1 MLSKISEAHVQ
12 PTQRGSIAPQAKPVI
27 VLSMISKLK
36 SKGTMPGDMPETK
49 PTGPTRRGVVNKHQ
63 LKQIYTAYQQKLVQS
78 NALDFDDIILVT
90 LQLLRRDKGT
100 HT

>member
-1 MLSKISEAHVQ
+1 MLSKISETHVQ
-12 PTQRGSIAPQAKPVI
+12 PTQPGSIEPQAKPVI

-36 SKGTMPGDMPETK
+36 SKGMMPGDMAATK
-49 PTGPTRRGVVNKHQ
+49 PTGPTRRGVVNQHQ

-78 NALDFDDIILVT
+78 NALDFDDIILVA
-90 LQLLRRDKGT
+90 LQLLRRDKGA